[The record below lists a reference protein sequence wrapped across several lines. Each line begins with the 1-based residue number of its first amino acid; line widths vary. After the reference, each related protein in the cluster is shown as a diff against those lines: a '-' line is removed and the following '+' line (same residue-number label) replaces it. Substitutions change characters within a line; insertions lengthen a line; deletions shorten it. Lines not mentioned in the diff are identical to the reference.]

1 MCRNSIVFL
10 SQTEAPCTSTL
21 RAGELEILAA
31 VPSFLE
37 CFFGGGASCL
47 VLNFFFGATLSKTPP
62 LAHTFPLPPHN
73 AMDSPHP
80 LALDTTPSRNFDDA
94 LS

>member
-1 MCRNSIVFL
+1 MHVNLESGGIGDPCSGAVFF
-10 SQTEAPCTSTL
+10 
-21 RAGELEILAA
+21 G
-31 VPSFLE
+31 V
-37 CFFGGGASCL
+37 FFGGGASCL

-73 AMDSPHP
+73 AMVSPHP